1 METKPNFFEKYWYF
15 FIGLAI
21 ILLCLIVALWL
32 FNQKE
37 INKQY
42 TAQQAAASLTIQP
55 TATPELIITPTPVIT
70 DEQTLKLE
78 NQGSSDETEE
88 IEKDLKATD
97 LTNLDKEVITIEQEL
112 DKR

>member
-21 ILLCLIVALWL
+21 ILLYLITVLWL

-37 INKQY
+37 INKQH
-42 TAQQAAASLTIQP
+42 TAQQATASLTIQP
-55 TATPELIITPTPVIT
+55 TATPELMTTPTPIIT

-78 NQGSSDETEE
+78 NQGSSDEAEE